1 MDLDEKL
8 LALAITTNDWQI
20 IYSLLRENALV
31 RMVIAGR
38 EIVDE
43 ALAMFF
49 ANDAEPIVRNALA
62 ANEEIKFTDDLIMV
76 LVHDKEESVR
86 QILVNNSAAR
96 EDVEKC
102 LLNMSYRLVSNVLE
116 GDLLRAVVSS
126 DMVKSPCVRP
136 ILGMQIIKER
146 MNNTTK
152 EMRLAPPQHLIEAVV
167 RVLTTIYYGYNRA
180 TTRGT
185 IEDYLCLSEWHRNLS
200 ITNLEIGQ

>member
-1 MDLDEKL
+1 MSLDKDLIQ
-8 LALAITTNDWQI
+8 LAITTNDWQI

-126 DMVKSPCVRP
+126 DMVKSPFVRP
-136 ILGMQIIKER
+136 ILGMKIIKER

-152 EMRLAPPQHLIEAVV
+152 EMRLAPPQRLIDAVV
-167 RVLTTIYYGYNRA
+167 RVLTTIYYGHNRA
-180 TTRGT
+180 TTRGM
-185 IEDYLCLSEWHRNLS
+185 IDDYLCLSEWHRNLS
-200 ITNLEIGQ
+200 LTNL

>member
-1 MDLDEKL
+1 MSLDKDLIQ
-8 LALAITTNDWQI
+8 LARTTNDWQI

-76 LVHDKEESVR
+76 LVHDREESVR
-86 QILVNNSAAR
+86 QILANNSAAR
-96 EDVEKC
+96 EDVEK
-102 LLNMSYRLVSNVLE
+102 LLHNVSYKLVHIVLE
-116 GDLLRAVVSS
+116 WDQVLRAVTSALVSVHP
-126 DMVKSPCVRP
+126 MIK
-136 ILGMQIIKER
+136 ILGMRIIKDR
-146 MNNTTK
+146 TNTTPK
-152 EMRLAPPQHLIEAVV
+152 EMKINPPKRLIEAVI
-167 RVLTTIYYGYNRA
+167 RVLTTIYYGYNR
-180 TTRGT
+180 TTTWGM

-200 ITNLEIGQ
+200 IASLEIGR